1 MAQIFV
7 LDLARLPGNVLFFCS
22 ALFQSSITQL
32 ARFTSQCS
40 LGFRFKVTWSY
51 FALLVL
57 PENYLMGQKIA
68 LNTYKPSP
76 YRLKVLFC
84 SLGSAR
90 SKILGCWDIW
100 KLWAMLRLH
109 RPVAPRWG
117 EAEML
122 DCPPQTAEL
131 TWAAVSQPSAQP
143 GAQILFC
150 QNSPKWDAHASK
162 SNTNVCWAILSSLF
176 SHIWAHSKLNP
187 KILNLLYYYLHN

>member
-1 MAQIFV
+1 
-7 LDLARLPGNVLFFCS
+7 
-22 ALFQSSITQL
+22 
-32 ARFTSQCS
+32 
-40 LGFRFKVTWSY
+40 
-51 FALLVL
+51 
-57 PENYLMGQKIA
+57 MGQKIA

-109 RPVAPRWG
+109 RPVAPWWG

-143 GAQILFC
+143 GAQILCC

-162 SNTNVCWAILSSLF
+162 SNTNVCWAILSSL
-176 SHIWAHSKLNP
+176 KDLNQD
-187 KILNLLYYYLHN
+187 ILSQASWPSVRKSGLDRRLLWWWCYTGNLSPTLYIKRIDSLGRWYDNWMLIRIENFCKMSSNWILISRYLK